1 MKKIYII
8 LTFTGTAL
16 SRIIK
21 LSTKDEFAHASIAL
35 DSELKE
41 MYSFGRLNP
50 YNPFFGGFGVNL

>member
-21 LSTKDEFAHASIAL
+21 LTTRVEFAHVSIAL
-35 DSELKE
+35 DEELKE
-41 MYSFGRLNP
+41 MYSFGRW
-50 YNPFFGGFGVNL
+50 